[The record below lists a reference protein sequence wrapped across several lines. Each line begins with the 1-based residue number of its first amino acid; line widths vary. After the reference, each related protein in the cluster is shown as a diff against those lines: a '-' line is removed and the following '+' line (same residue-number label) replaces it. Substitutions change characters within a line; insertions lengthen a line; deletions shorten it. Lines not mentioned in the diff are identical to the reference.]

1 MSVSFHRVAGSVRHL
16 AMIVLGC
23 LSLTAH
29 ADDSQKPWESEP
41 PPRIVEDRMR
51 LQVSIWNS
59 NIETTVRADSSPTAQ
74 NATTV
79 AGTTFSGERDLGLK
93 KKKVTPDFELTFF
106 PGERHILRLGGF
118 SSERTGEVTLTT
130 PVQFHNDTYQ
140 AGDKVKSEVD
150 INMVGLTY
158 GYRIFKAPRYEL
170 AALLRIQVGSFST
183 NLQGPG
189 NYTRQ
194 PDTITL
200 PLPMAGGEG
209 RLQIYKKLNLTARY
223 QWLGATVVDTKGVV
237 REWQAGLMYQ
247 FFQNFGVELA
257 YRGYSIHVDS
267 NSTDHP
273 GVLDMRY
280 SGLQLGF
287 RASL

>member
-1 MSVSFHRVAGSVRHL
+1 MSVSFCRVVCSVRPV
-16 AMIVLGC
+16 AFIVLGW

-29 ADDSQKPWESEP
+29 ADESQKPWESEP
-41 PPRIVEDRMR
+41 PPLIVEDRVR
-51 LQVSIWNS
+51 LQVSIWNTS
-59 NIETTVRADSSPTAQ
+59 IDTIVRADSSPTAQ
-74 NATTV
+74 NNTITT
-79 AGTTFSGERDLGLK
+79 GTTFNGERDLGLK

-106 PGERHILRLGGF
+106 PGDHHILRLSGF
-118 SSERTGEVTLTT
+118 SSERTGEVTLTA
-130 PVQFHNDTYQ
+130 PVQFHNDTYK
-140 AGDKVKSEVD
+140 AGDRVKSEVD
-150 INMVGLTY
+150 INLVGLTY

-170 AALLRIQVGSFST
+170 AATLRIQAGTFST
-183 NLQGPG
+183 NLQGPA

-209 RLQIYKKLNLTARY
+209 RVQIYKKLNFTARY
-223 QWLGATVVDTKGVV
+223 QWLGATVVDTKGVI

-273 GVLDMRY
+273 GTLDMRY